1 MQIIFGNTV
10 NKAHIFQDGGEK
22 MKKTNGPCIKGVI
35 LLIIVTIALGLYLVT
50 RDSVTIE
57 TEENGGKFVSSKSKG
72 MFF

>member
-1 MQIIFGNTV
+1 MQIIFGHTL
-10 NKAHIFQDGGEK
+10 NKAHIFQDGEK
-22 MKKTNGPCIKGVI
+22 MQKNNGPFTKGVI

-72 MFF
+72 MVF

>member
-10 NKAHIFQDGGEK
+10 NNAHIFQDGKK
-22 MKKTNGPCIKGVI
+22 MQKNNGPCIKGVI
-35 LLIIVTIALGLYLVT
+35 LLKIVTIVLGLYLVT

-72 MFF
+72 MVF

>member
-10 NKAHIFQDGGEK
+10 NKKHIFQDGEK
-22 MKKTNGPCIKGVI
+22 MQKNNGPCIKGVI

-72 MFF
+72 MVF

>member
-10 NKAHIFQDGGEK
+10 NKAHIFQDGEK
-22 MKKTNGPCIKGVI
+22 MQKNNGPCIKGVI

-72 MFF
+72 MAF

>member
-10 NKAHIFQDGGEK
+10 NKAHIFQDGEK
-22 MKKTNGPCIKGVI
+22 MQKNNGPCIKGVI

-57 TEENGGKFVSSKSKG
+57 SEENKGNLVLSNNKG